1 MKTITL
7 ILTIIFA
14 VVIFVAGAALG
25 AWYQKDVLAPEIGDC
40 IQAKSDL
47 NEALPKIEKCNTI
60 LKALQSPLVHEVGAF
75 GNIKSLDVDKRDIV
89 LYSEGADM
97 DIKINN
103 DVKIQKALVGGSS
116 ELVGLK
122 DIKMDDVLSI
132 ILKFSDS
139 GQATTSE
146 IFIMTAVW
154 GK

>member
-14 VVIFVAGAALG
+14 IVIFVAGAALG
-25 AWYQKDVLAPEIGDC
+25 AWYQRDILAPEIGDC

-47 NEALPKIEKCNTI
+47 NEAKPKIEKCNAI
-60 LKALQSPLVHEVGAF
+60 LKALQSPLVHEVGAL

-89 LYSEGADM
+89 LYSEGAEI

-103 DVKIQKALVGGSS
+103 DVKIQRALVGGTS
-116 ELVGLK
+116 ELVGLN
-122 DIKMDDVLSI
+122 DIKMDDILSI
-132 ILKFSDS
+132 ILKFSDN

>member
-14 VVIFVAGAALG
+14 VVIFVAGSALG
-25 AWYQKDVLAPEIGDC
+25 AWYQKDILAPEIGDC

-47 NEALPKIEKCNTI
+47 NEAKPKIEKCNMI

-75 GNIKSLDVDKRDIV
+75 GNIKSLDVNKRDLI
-89 LYSEGADM
+89 LYSEGAEM
-97 DIKINN
+97 DIKVNN
-103 DVKIQKALVGGSS
+103 DVKIERAMVGGTS
-116 ELVGLK
+116 ELVGLN
-122 DIKMDDVLSI
+122 DIKMDDVLSVI
-132 ILKFSDS
+132 VKFLDN
-139 GQATTSE
+139 GQATTSQ